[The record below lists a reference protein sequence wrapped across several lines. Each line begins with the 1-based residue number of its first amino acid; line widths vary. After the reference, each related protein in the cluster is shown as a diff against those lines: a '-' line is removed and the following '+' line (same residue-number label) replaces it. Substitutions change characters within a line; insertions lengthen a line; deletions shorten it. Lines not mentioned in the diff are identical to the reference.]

1 MAKTNMKQEM
11 VAMVAAAAKA
21 FDAEK
26 NVYTMTQSKLAEV
39 KANINEKFVV
49 KEKDDKAAIAYAS
62 KKSENL
68 VLIKVVADEKPAKK
82 QSSKKQQSK
91 KQDKA
96 DKQSKQTKK
105 AAAKEP
111 KFKVSYAMQ
120 KDTGLAFH
128 FCEFEMSGAN
138 EQQFDKFIEL
148 VNEKFAEIFGQES
161 RIEYDCVDELEDG
174 SYAGRVVFAKIKG
187 HSKDGYA
194 AYKKAMTEAKAAMK

>member
-11 VAMVAAAAKA
+11 IAMVAAAAKK

-26 NVYTMTQSKLAEV
+26 NVYMMTQSKLAEV
-39 KANINEKFVV
+39 KANINKKFIV
-49 KEKDDKAAIAYAS
+49 KEKGDKAAIAYAS

-82 QSSKKQQSK
+82 SSSK
-91 KQDKA
+91 KQDKQA
-96 DKQSKQTKK
+96 KK

-111 KFKVSYAMQ
+111 KFKVTYTMQ
-120 KDTGLAFH
+120 KDTGLAIH
-128 FCEFEMSGAN
+128 FCEFEMRGAN
-138 EQQFDKFIEL
+138 EQQFEKFIGL
-148 VNEKFAEIFGQES
+148 VNEKFAEIFGHGSTIQ
-161 RIEYDCVDELEDG
+161 YDGVDELDDG
-174 SYAGRVVFAKIKG
+174 SYTGRIMFAKIKG

>member
-11 VAMVAAAAKA
+11 VAMVAAAAKK

-82 QSSKKQQSK
+82 QQSKKSTSK

-105 AAAKEP
+105 ATAKEP

>member
-11 VAMVAAAAKA
+11 VAMVAAAAKK

-105 AAAKEP
+105 AAKEP